1 MLYNLM
7 QMIFISI
14 YLAMKKYLVLFFV
27 LSAPNWAFSASH
39 DPDFSQPMH
48 LSGDSLEMN
57 LNSGEGVY
65 KGNFTAEQGSLK
77 LEGSEIQFKQ
87 KQNRELDRIIA
98 KGQPVRFQK
107 KNYQTGE
114 LIKGSA
120 RKVTYD
126 AGKLLVTLEG
136 NAEIS
141 SDFGKSFKSPIITYG
156 LTTGEIEALGNSKAR
171 VHIVIPPSRAKQS
184 APIVKN

>member
-1 MLYNLM
+1 M

-14 YLAMKKYLVLFFV
+14 YLTMKKCLVLLFV

-48 LSGDSLEMN
+48 LSGDSLGMN

-65 KGNFTAEQGSLK
+65 KGNFTAAQGSLK

-107 KNYQTGE
+107 KNYQTGG

-126 AGKLLVTLEG
+126 A
-136 NAEIS
+136 
-141 SDFGKSFKSPIITYG
+141 GKSFKSPIITYG